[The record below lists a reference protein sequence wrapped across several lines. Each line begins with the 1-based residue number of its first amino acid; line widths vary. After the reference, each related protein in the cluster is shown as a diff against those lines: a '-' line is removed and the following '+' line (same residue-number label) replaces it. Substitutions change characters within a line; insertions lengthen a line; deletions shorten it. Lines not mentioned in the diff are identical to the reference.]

1 MCTGSRRGHERRHR
15 GGSERGG
22 VRRGAGVG
30 HIGGTMINFGEKNG
44 GIFGYYCLSGDVAD
58 LDARAEKD
66 GCWSGSWAYCI
77 DTGDTYMY
85 DADGKRWIL
94 Q

>member
-1 MCTGSRRGHERRHR
+1 MAISK
-15 GGSERGG
+15 
-22 VRRGAGVG
+22 
-30 HIGGTMINFGEKNG
+30 GEQKG
-44 GIFGYYCLSGDVAD
+44 GIFGYYCLSSDVAD

-66 GCWSGSWAYCI
+66 KCWSGSWAYCM

-85 DADGKRWIL
+85 DAENKRWIP